1 MRLRMMMIAVAVAAA
16 PLSITTTAL
25 AGPKECV
32 AAADEGQKLRDESK
46 LNAARE
52 KFIMCA
58 AKACPSVVSK
68 QCSQW
73 LIETEKDM
81 PTMTF
86 RALDDQGK
94 ETVAV
99 KVMVDGAKVSDTVDA
114 HALALDPGEHKVRY
128 ERADGRAI
136 EEKILLRPG
145 EKNRLIELTFQVK
158 VVAPVEAP
166 KPIAAPPPPPEP
178 DHGFRIP
185 LLGWVGIGVGAVG
198 IASTVIFASS
208 ANSAETDLRNTCAP
222 RCDPSLKSSIDTK
235 VALANVGL
243 VVGIAGVAFA
253 AVVTVLANTGNRTE
267 HPVAKSAS
275 LSRPPTPPPAPKASV
290 SFDVGPGALLL
301 RGAF

>member
-1 MRLRMMMIAVAVAAA
+1 MMMIAVAVAAA
-16 PLSITTTAL
+16 PLSITTSAL

-46 LNAARE
+46 LNGARE

-58 AKACPSVVSK
+58 AKACPGVVSK

-128 ERADGRAI
+128 ERADGRAV

-158 VVAPVEAP
+158 VEAP

-185 LLGWVGIGVGAVG
+185 LLGWVGVGVGAVG
-198 IASTVIFASS
+198 IASTVIFAAS

-243 VVGIAGVAFA
+243 GVGIAGVAFA
-253 AVVTVLANTGNRTE
+253 AVVTVLANTGNKTE
-267 HPVAKSAS
+267 HPVAKSNAA
-275 LSRPPTPPPAPKASV
+275 LAEPPTPPPAPKASV
-290 SFDVGPGALLL
+290 SFDVGPGALLF

>member
-1 MRLRMMMIAVAVAAA
+1 MMMFAVGLAAA
-16 PLSITTTAL
+16 PLSMTTTAY

-73 LIETEKDM
+73 LMETEKDM

-94 ETVAV
+94 ETVEV
-99 KVMVDGAKVSDTVDA
+99 KVMVDGAKVSDTIDA

-128 ERADGRAI
+128 ERADGRAV

-158 VVAPVEAP
+158 VAPPVETP
-166 KPIAAPPPPPEP
+166 KPLPPPPPP
-178 DHGFRIP
+178 QDHAFRIP

-198 IASTVIFASS
+198 IASTVLLASS

-222 RCDPSLKSSIDTK
+222 HCDPSLKSSIDTK
-235 VALANVGL
+235 VALANVAL
-243 VVGIAGVAFA
+243 VAGIAGTAFA
-253 AVVTVLANTGNRTE
+253 VVVTVLANTGNKSE
-267 HPVAKSAS
+267 QPVAKSAAVVPKRS
-275 LSRPPTPPPAPKASV
+275 LG
-290 SFDVGPGALLL
+290 FDVGPGTMLL

>member
-1 MRLRMMMIAVAVAAA
+1 MIMIAVGLVAAPVA
-16 PLSITTTAL
+16 VTTTAH
-25 AGPKECV
+25 AGPRECV
-32 AAADEGQKLRDESK
+32 AAADEGQKLRDDGK

-52 KFIMCA
+52 KFIACA
-58 AKACPSVVSK
+58 AKACPGAVSK

-94 ETVAV
+94 ETVDV

-128 ERADGRAI
+128 ERADGRAV

-158 VVAPVEAP
+158 
-166 KPIAAPPPPPEP
+166 APPPPPETP
-178 DHGFRIP
+178 KVVAPPPPEVDRSFHVP
-185 LLGWVGIGVGAVG
+185 LLGWVGLGVGVAGGVMTAV
-198 IASTVIFASS
+198 FAIS
-208 ANSAETDLRNTCAP
+208 ANGDEKDLRSTCAP
-222 RCDPSLKSSIDTK
+222 ACDASKKSGIDTK
-235 VALANVGL
+235 VALANVGFGIG
-243 VVGIAGVAFA
+243 VVGLGL
-253 AVVTVLANTGNRTE
+253 AVVSTVLANTGSRSE
-267 HPVAKSAS
+267 QPVAKSSAAPS
-275 LSRPPTPPPAPKASV
+275 GPARAPV
-290 SFDVGPGALLL
+290 RGFVGFVGFEVGPGSMML

>member
-1 MRLRMMMIAVAVAAA
+1 MMMIAVGVAAA
-16 PLSITTTAL
+16 PLAMTTTAY

-32 AAADEGQKLRDESK
+32 AAADEGQKLRDDSK

-58 AKACPSVVSK
+58 AKACPGAVSK

-94 ETVAV
+94 ETIEV
-99 KVMVDGAKVSDTVDA
+99 KVLVDGAKVSDTIDA

-128 ERADGRAI
+128 ERADGRSV

-158 VVAPVEAP
+158 TVAPPEPV
-166 KPIAAPPPPPEP
+166 KPVTPPPPPP
-178 DHGFRIP
+178 DVDHGFRIP
-185 LLGWVGIGVGAVG
+185 LLGWVGLGVGVVG
-198 IASTVIFASS
+198 GVMTVAFAMS
-208 ANSAETDLRNTCAP
+208 ANSSETDLRSTCAP

-235 VALANVGL
+235 VALANVGF
-243 VVGIAGVAFA
+243 VVGVTGLGVA
-253 AVVTVLANTGNRTE
+253 VVSTVLANTGNKSE
-267 HPVAKSAS
+267 QPVAKSSAV
-275 LSRPPTPPPAPKASV
+275 APKSSV
-290 SFDVGPGALLL
+290 ALDVTPGSVIL
-301 RGAF
+301 RGSF

>member
-16 PLSITTTAL
+16 PLSLTTNAL

-52 KFIMCA
+52 KFITCA

-158 VVAPVEAP
+158 VVAAVEAP
-166 KPIAAPPPPPEP
+166 KPIAPPPPAEP
-178 DHGFRIP
+178 DDGFRIP

-198 IASTVIFASS
+198 IASTVILASS

-222 RCDPSLKSSIDTK
+222 SCDPSLKSSIDTK

-243 VVGIAGVAFA
+243 VVGIAGVGFA
-253 AVVTVLANTGNRTE
+253 AVVTVLANTGHKTE
-267 HPVAKSAS
+267 HPVAKSAA
-275 LSRPPTPPPAPKASV
+275 LSRPPTPPEAAKASV

>member
-1 MRLRMMMIAVAVAAA
+1 MMLIAVAVAAA
-16 PLSITTTAL
+16 PLSITTTAF

-32 AAADEGQKLRDESK
+32 AAADEGQRLRDESK

-94 ETVAV
+94 ETVDV
-99 KVMVDGAKVSDTVDA
+99 KVMVDGAKVSDTIDA

-128 ERADGRAI
+128 ERADGRAA

-145 EKNRLIELTFQVK
+145 EKNRLIELTFQMK

-166 KPIAAPPPPPEP
+166 KPIAPPPLPEP

-198 IASTVIFASS
+198 IASTVILASS

-243 VVGIAGVAFA
+243 VVGIAGVGFA
-253 AVVTVLANTGNRTE
+253 AVVTVLANTGNKTE
-267 HPVAKSAS
+267 HPAA
-275 LSRPPTPPPAPKASV
+275 PPKAGV
-290 SFDVGPGALLL
+290 AFDVGPGAMLL

>member
-1 MRLRMMMIAVAVAAA
+1 MMLIAVAVAAA
-16 PLSITTTAL
+16 PLSITTTAF

-32 AAADEGQKLRDESK
+32 AAADEGQRLRDESK

-94 ETVAV
+94 ETVDV
-99 KVMVDGAKVSDTVDA
+99 KVMVDGAKVSDTIDA

-128 ERADGRAI
+128 ERADGRAA

-166 KPIAAPPPPPEP
+166 KPIGLPSPPEP

-198 IASTVIFASS
+198 IASTVILASS

-243 VVGIAGVAFA
+243 VVGIAGVGFA
-253 AVVTVLANTGNRTE
+253 AVVTVLANTGNKSE
-267 HPVAKSAS
+267 HPAA
-275 LSRPPTPPPAPKASV
+275 PPKAGIA
-290 SFDVGPGALLL
+290 FDVGPGAMLL